1 MMIKFKPDNAKAYI
15 KTMEVIESCKTKE
28 HLECADK
35 MVKTFEKIFNN
46 TEINK
51 EMITDLYSSLYIKA
65 SII

>member
-1 MMIKFKPDNAKAYI
+1 MIEFKPDCLTAYVTI
-15 KTMEVIESCKTKE
+15 MKVIESCKTKE